1 MEWLPALTSTGLLV
15 FVMWLGRNLI
25 TARLTN
31 AVRYEYDVK
40 IEKLKSEL
48 TASQKII
55 DSEVKLRESQTEA
68 LRNGALS
75 GLANRKVELFK
86 KRLYA
91 IDQLWGTLIALGQ
104 GKVIAMTMS
113 SIKFEEALKHSE
125 TDQNTRDFFKR
136 ISSNFDPKSISTAD
150 AARVR
155 PYVSKMAWALF
166 SAYVSIIGMAVVR
179 MILLQS
185 GIGKDFTNK
194 ESMVKL
200 VEATLPHQKK
210 LIDDHGLDAIYY
222 LLDELEGKLL
232 QEIENM
238 LQGEVDDVES
248 VRRAAVI
255 MDVVREVEKESR
267 EIKAN
272 AVGKTN

>member
-1 MEWLPALTSTGLLV
+1 MEWFPALTSTGLLV

-40 IEKLKSEL
+40 IETLKSEL
-48 TASQKII
+48 AASQKLI
-55 DSEVKLRESQTEA
+55 DSEVQLRESQTEA
-68 LRNGALS
+68 LRSGALS
-75 GLANRKVELFK
+75 GLANRKDELFK
-86 KRLYA
+86 KRLDA

-104 GKVIAMTMS
+104 GKVVAMTMS
-113 SIKFEEALKHSE
+113 SIKFEEALTHSQR
-125 TDQNTRDFFKR
+125 DQSTRDFFKT
-136 ISSNFDPKSISTAD
+136 ISSNFDPKSISTVD
-150 AARVR
+150 AAKVR

-166 SAYVSIIGMAVVR
+166 SAYASIIGMAVLR
-179 MILLQS
+179 MMVLQN

-194 ESMVKL
+194 ESMIKL

-222 LLDELEGKLL
+222 LLDELESKLL

-238 LQGEVDDVES
+238 LDGEIDDRES
-248 VRRAAVI
+248 VNRAAAI

-267 EIKAN
+267 VKGDGLI
-272 AVGKTN
+272 